1 MDKSRVPH
9 RQLPPNRTLG
19 ASLSSRDSRPSCPW
33 LLRPKEHA
41 SPSSV
46 NASEWKERDDRLNS
60 RPPHAATRNDEPA
73 TARTAS
79 SDQQNAWRSHL
90 AVQIDD
96 GIPMAR

>member
-46 NASEWKERDDRLNS
+46 NASEWKEPHEICVTRRPSKQPPSTRCNAQRRTGNRTNSEFRPAQRVALTPGGTDR
-60 RPPHAATRNDEPA
+60 
-73 TARTAS
+73 
-79 SDQQNAWRSHL
+79 
-90 AVQIDD
+90 
-96 GIPMAR
+96 